1 MVSALRCRSITD
13 REGAHVMTLQTPKS
27 QITLELLLPAM
38 ARGWRTLLVSFV
50 SITALAVVSAFVI
63 PPRYRAEVVV
73 IPVRPEDARTVSPQ
87 MSSLGQLGSL
97 SSIPGISNVGA
108 GNPKDEYISYL
119 QSRTLAAHFI
129 EANNLLPVLFYKKWN
144 EQTKQWAD
152 PSDVPSLADGIKF
165 FNEHV
170 VSVQEER
177 RTGIVTV
184 SVIWKTPELSADWA
198 NQFVGQANKDLRER
212 AIKDSDAST
221 HYLRDELNKTSEVE
235 LRQAI
240 YRVMENEIKTSML
253 ANVHAQYAL
262 KVIDAAR
269 APDISDRARPKRG
282 ALIAVGML
290 LGMMLGTLLIAL
302 RLRRG

>member
-1 MVSALRCRSITD
+1 
-13 REGAHVMTLQTPKS
+13 MTTQSPPT
-27 QITLELLLPAM
+27 QITLEQLLPAM
-38 ARGWRTLLVSFV
+38 ARGWRLLLVSFISV
-50 SITALAVVSAFVI
+50 TALAVIAAFII
-63 PPRYRAEVVV
+63 PARYRAEVVV
-73 IPVRPEDARTVSPQ
+73 VPVKPEDARSTSTQ
-87 MSSLGQLGSL
+87 SGSLGQLGSL
-97 SSIPGISNVGA
+97 SSIAGIA
-108 GNPKDEYISYL
+108 GSGSGNYKDEYITYL
-119 QSRTLAAHFI
+119 QSRTVAAHFI
-129 EANNLLPVLFYKKWN
+129 EENKLRPVLFYKKWN

-152 PSDVPSLADGIKF
+152 PSDVPSLAEGIKY

-177 RTGIVTV
+177 RTGIVTL
-184 SVIWKTPELSADWA
+184 SVVWKTPELAADWA
-198 NQFVGQANKDLRER
+198 NQLIARANHDLRER

-221 HYLRDELNKTSEVE
+221 RYLREELNKTSEVE

-253 ANVHAQYAL
+253 ANVHEQYAL

-269 APDISDRARPKRG
+269 APDLSDRARPKRG
-282 ALIAVGML
+282 ALIAAGML